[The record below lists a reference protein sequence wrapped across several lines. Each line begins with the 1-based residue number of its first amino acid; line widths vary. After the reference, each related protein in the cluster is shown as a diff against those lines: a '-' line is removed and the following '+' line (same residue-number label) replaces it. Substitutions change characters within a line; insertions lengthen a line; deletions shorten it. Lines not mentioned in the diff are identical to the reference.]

1 MSKNNYKYLA
11 GAIALAAG
19 LTVLPDVAL
28 AANDY
33 TQAPAAVGFN
43 LNSGKSLSSAN
54 NLEGMKDI
62 KIDVAPSPE
71 EHTQTVADAKRSQWD
86 AAKPSDETITQ
97 WSNSYEGQ
105 TIVDVK
111 YEGCSEDVL
120 KTVEASRASKIGD
133 KYTLPLL
140 EKDVNNIYD
149 TGYFY
154 DIYPSFETAPEGVII
169 VYHLF
174 ETPVLTSIEITGNSE
189 EPTEKLMKRLQQ
201 RPGDRLNRRA
211 LHEDVVSLQKQ
222 YVKDGYVM
230 AKINDMAVGEDGKLV
245 FKINEG
251 LLEGFKIKGL
261 TKTKEKVVMRELRTK
276 VGKPLNK
283 KDVVRSYQRLTNLG
297 YFESVDV
304 KPIPGVEPNAC
315 MLEIDLTEKNT
326 GTFGIGAGYSSS
338 DGVIGMISLGDSNFR
353 GIGDSVNVLFT
364 VSGSSTDARGYTF
377 SYRRPWLDKK
387 ETALNFRI
395 FNRTFEYDDYDTN
408 GDLTEEFMRK
418 NSGFELGFT
427 RPQSEYSSNS
437 IAFRNRN
444 DTYDIHKGGQYDR
457 STWKDWKDANFGL
470 TRSILF
476 QHSTD
481 TRDNYFYPTSGQKV
495 VLSHEWAGLMGGDF
509 KYHKFAIEDSRYWKV
524 GRNQIL
530 ALRGSYGH
538 ATSTL
543 PAIAQ
548 YRLGGQDTIRG
559 YKDDIFRG
567 NSMFLGNLELRFP
580 LGQKVKGAIFS
591 DFGSAWES
599 GWTPSKIHG
608 SVGVGFMIETPIGP
622 LRVDIG
628 HGSQGNRLHFNVGT
642 TF

>member
-230 AKINDMAVGEDGKLV
+230 AKINDMAVG
-245 FKINEG
+245 I
-251 LLEGFKIKGL
+251 
-261 TKTKEKVVMRELRTK
+261 
-276 VGKPLNK
+276 
-283 KDVVRSYQRLTNLG
+283 
-297 YFESVDV
+297 
-304 KPIPGVEPNAC
+304 
-315 MLEIDLTEKNT
+315 
-326 GTFGIGAGYSSS
+326 
-338 DGVIGMISLGDSNFR
+338 
-353 GIGDSVNVLFT
+353 
-364 VSGSSTDARGYTF
+364 
-377 SYRRPWLDKK
+377 
-387 ETALNFRI
+387 
-395 FNRTFEYDDYDTN
+395 
-408 GDLTEEFMRK
+408 
-418 NSGFELGFT
+418 
-427 RPQSEYSSNS
+427 
-437 IAFRNRN
+437 
-444 DTYDIHKGGQYDR
+444 
-457 STWKDWKDANFGL
+457 
-470 TRSILF
+470 
-476 QHSTD
+476 
-481 TRDNYFYPTSGQKV
+481 
-495 VLSHEWAGLMGGDF
+495 
-509 KYHKFAIEDSRYWKV
+509 
-524 GRNQIL
+524 
-530 ALRGSYGH
+530 
-538 ATSTL
+538 
-543 PAIAQ
+543 
-548 YRLGGQDTIRG
+548 
-559 YKDDIFRG
+559 
-567 NSMFLGNLELRFP
+567 
-580 LGQKVKGAIFS
+580 
-591 DFGSAWES
+591 
-599 GWTPSKIHG
+599 
-608 SVGVGFMIETPIGP
+608 
-622 LRVDIG
+622 
-628 HGSQGNRLHFNVGT
+628 
-642 TF
+642 